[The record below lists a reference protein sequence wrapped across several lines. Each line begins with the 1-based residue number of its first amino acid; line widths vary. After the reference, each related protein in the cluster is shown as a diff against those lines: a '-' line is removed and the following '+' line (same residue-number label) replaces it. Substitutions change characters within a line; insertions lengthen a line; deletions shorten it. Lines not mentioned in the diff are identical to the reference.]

1 MENKKLYLFD
11 LDGTLLL
18 GDQVID
24 GAIEA
29 INKIREAGKKFLIF
43 TNNSSRTRKQYVEKL
58 TKLGFNIKEDEIVTA
73 GYITGKYLIKK
84 NKKIFMF

>member
-29 INKIREAGKKFLIF
+29 INK
-43 TNNSSRTRKQYVEKL
+43 
-58 TKLGFNIKEDEIVTA
+58 
-73 GYITGKYLIKK
+73 
-84 NKKIFMF
+84 